1 MKYSILSV
9 LVGSLILVGCGGDSS
24 DNSTKPTP
32 DIKNPEKPVQQIKK
46 ISGQVEGYQDFK
58 SKFAEI
64 LSADGKIYK
73 AEITSKGQYSISD
86 EIKYP
91 YVIRVEKNDNTYLY
105 GVPKDDNRLDVLN
118 INKISNLLTLTLSPN
133 NLAEN
138 LWGLESKTR
147 VDIIVKNYKAASQ
160 KIDNSISPVLSVL
173 NATSIDVL
181 NQPYEINRS
190 IIDNILDNINV
201 VVNKPI
207 SNQGSPVIALA
218 AAATPNNVT
227 LWDNSL
233 LTKNPIL
240 LSSSNNIFDFGAVEN
255 SAEKHYEEIKASALK
270 YDPKNIDQNK
280 VRALSEKIQQELQ
293 NSNPSTDKI
302 YSLLRDF
309 MIATAVPVSVAD
321 EIIRSSKSGESIDKI
336 ADLIGKAYG
345 QDLSKEIEKYKDMKV
360 DLISKDAVNKKITYK
375 ITLGGIPQI
384 VTWSVSGQVLDSSN
398 MNKKDMSSCIQDVY
412 SGSASG
418 PITPEY
424 YVRNSIF
431 KNTCNQDLNYI
442 SCIWVGGTSGK
453 SYCKDTVSKLVKSG
467 SSTGLYNITAGPL
480 IESRV
485 FFACPSPSVPTFVGD
500 NDAFIYRY
508 RCS

>member
-1 MKYSILSV
+1 MVYVALQV
-9 LVGSLILVGCGGDSS
+9 LLC
-24 DNSTKPTP
+24 
-32 DIKNPEKPVQQIKK
+32 
-46 ISGQVEGYQDFK
+46 
-58 SKFAEI
+58 
-64 LSADGKIYK
+64 
-73 AEITSKGQYSISD
+73 
-86 EIKYP
+86 
-91 YVIRVEKNDNTYLY
+91 RVSKNDS
-105 GVPKDDNRLDVLN
+105 PLDVLN

-133 NLAEN
+133 NLADN
-138 LWGLESKTR
+138 LWDLESKSR
-147 VDIIVKNYKAASQ
+147 VDIIIKNYKAASQ
-160 KIDNSISPVLSVL
+160 KIDNSISPVLSIL
-173 NATSIDVL
+173 NETSIDVL

-190 IIDNILDNINV
+190 TIDNILDNINV

-207 SNQGSPVIALA
+207 SNQDSPVIALA
-218 AAATPNNVT
+218 VAATPNNVT

-240 LSSSNNIFDFGAVEN
+240 LSSSNNIFNFGEVES
-255 SAEKHYEEIKASALK
+255 SAEKHYEEIKTSALK

-280 VRALSEKIQQELQ
+280 VRALGEKMQQEFQ
-293 NSNPSTDKI
+293 NTNPSTDKI

-309 MIATAVPVSVAD
+309 MIATAVPASIAD

-336 ADLIGKAYG
+336 ADLIGRAYG
-345 QDLSKEIEKYKDMKV
+345 QDLSKEVEKYKDMTV
-360 DLISKDAVNKKITYK
+360 DLISKDAVSKTITYK

-384 VTWSVSGQVLDSSN
+384 LTWSVNGQVFDSLN

-412 SGSASG
+412 SGSATG

-431 KNTCNQDLNYI
+431 RNKCNQDLNYI
-442 SCIWVGGTSGK
+442 SCIWVSGTTGK
-453 SYCKDTVSKLVKSG
+453 SYCKDTVSKLVKAG

-485 FFACPSPSVPTFVGD
+485 FFACPSPSVPKFISD
-500 NDAFIYRY
+500 NDAFLFRY